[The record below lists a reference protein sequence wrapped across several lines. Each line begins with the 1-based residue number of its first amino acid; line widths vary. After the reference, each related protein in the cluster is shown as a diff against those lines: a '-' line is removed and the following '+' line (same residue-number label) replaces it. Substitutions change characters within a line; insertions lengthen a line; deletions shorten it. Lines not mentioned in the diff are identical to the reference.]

1 MKPLER
7 FRRGLKN
14 LFQNMRMQ
22 YKLLLL
28 FMLLS
33 FLPLL
38 VAVIYASTLSSQT
51 IRAKTST
58 YSRQL
63 VTQVSMNLDTSLQ
76 KIKGYSD
83 DFILAPAIT
92 NRMFGYRGR
101 TEMDQLNV
109 RNYFSIEL
117 QLRFLNIEAIND
129 VLLILYKDEPPAATI
144 PAYDTAQIAQSRWA
158 ADEVGRLIRLNED
171 PANTRN
177 LTLTVASVAGS
188 GAPVLV
194 MGRKIIHAATGE
206 VFGQMLIA
214 LDPAYFS
221 DIYARTRI
229 GDSSQ
234 ICIVDESGTVLSSLS
249 PDLPPG
255 QLFPSPELVQRIQ
268 TAARSRSRA
277 SAGLAGPAG
286 DDSGNAGDTAGASD
300 SFPLQLGGTGFQVTS
315 AAIGTSGLQAILLV
329 PDSYLN
335 AENAQ
340 FVRQMLVL
348 TFVILVLAV
357 FFSFLLARGIA
368 SPLRELAA
376 SMGQLGEGG
385 SFRRLVVKRNDEIG
399 DLERSFNAMSGA
411 IEDLVARI
419 ETENKIRR
427 LSELQVLEY
436 QINPHFLYNALDAIN
451 WMAQKAAQPEV
462 SAMITA
468 LARFYRLGLSKGKE
482 VYTIRDELDHVRNF
496 LVISRLRH
504 QDSFQ
509 FQFAVDPEILSLKT
523 LRIILQP
530 LVENAIK
537 HGMRGLLSGAGLI
550 RIAGTRRGD
559 LVILTVEDNG
569 RGIEPAR
576 LQYLNTALAAMQEIS
591 AGENGFGLLNVH
603 QRLRLRY
610 GEPCGVV
617 LESQTGQ
624 GTIAKI
630 TIPVNR

>member
-7 FRRGLKN
+7 FRRGLKD

-101 TEMDQLNV
+101 TAPDQLNV

-129 VLLILYKDEPPAATI
+129 VLLILYKDEPPAAAI
-144 PAYDTAQIAQSRWA
+144 PAYDTAQIAQTRWD

-255 QLFPSPELVQRIQ
+255 QLFPSPELIKRIQ
-268 TAARSRSRA
+268 TAARSRSQA
-277 SAGLAGPAG
+277 SAGPAG
-286 DDSGNAGDTAGASD
+286 DDSGNAGASD

-376 SMGQLGEGG
+376 IMGQLGEGG

-569 RGIEPAR
+569 RGIEPVR
-576 LQYLNTALAAMQEIS
+576 LQHLNTALAAMQEIS

-617 LESQTGQ
+617 LESQIGQ